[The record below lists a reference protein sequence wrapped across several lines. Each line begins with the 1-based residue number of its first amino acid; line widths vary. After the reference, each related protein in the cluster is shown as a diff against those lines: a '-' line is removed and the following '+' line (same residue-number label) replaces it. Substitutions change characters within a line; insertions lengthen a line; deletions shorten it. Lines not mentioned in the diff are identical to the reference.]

1 MTEALQGTVAPLV
14 YLGAA
19 VALFL
24 SLKSVVKVRVAG
36 RARVLALLALLLA
49 ILGALMELGSA
60 PVGGTL
66 TAVLV
71 AGAVLGA
78 VAGSRGAVSPPPAR
92 VAWIAGV
99 AGGGSALAAIAA
111 LVDGGLGAAG
121 SVAVGLSIVLGLVSL
136 VLGFG
141 VSLRGALSVG
151 ATAAAA
157 LTATFAGWSAAL
169 LGFALENVILLVA
182 GGVAGTAALA
192 LGRLVAR
199 AANRTVAQAVFGGAA
214 DQSGYT
220 NVRSCGTDEAAMV
233 LETAGTVLLVPG
245 FGMPAAQAQHSV
257 KEVAEQLEKRGAKVV
272 YAVHP
277 SAGCLPGH
285 MNIALDEA
293 NVPHDKIVDLTA
305 AQDLVKAADAVLVVG
320 ANDTINPSAATDS
333 ASPLFGMGA
342 LDLGPAR
349 SVFVVKRSLRPG
361 RAGVK
366 NPLFEKPNTMMMF
379 GDGKRVMQALVAE
392 LKGGGGH

>member
-1 MTEALQGTVAPLV
+1 MNEALQGTVAPLI

-19 VALFL
+19 VAVFL
-24 SLKSVVKVRVAG
+24 TLKSVAKVRVASRG
-36 RARVLALLALLLA
+36 RGLA
-49 ILGALMELGSA
+49 ILALTLAVAGALLELSPAGV
-60 PVGGTL
+60 PLELV
-66 TAVLV
+66 AVLV
-71 AGAVLGA
+71 GGLAFGALLGRQ
-78 VAGSRGAVSPPPAR
+78 GSVSPPPAR
-92 VAWIAGV
+92 VAWI
-99 AGGGSALAAIAA
+99 
-111 LVDGGLGAAG
+111 GGLAG
-121 SVAVGLSIVLGLVSL
+121 
-136 VLGFG
+136 
-141 VSLRGALSVG
+141 
-151 ATAAAA
+151 AAAA
-157 LTATFAGWSAAL
+157 LVAVAVLIDGNLPTAATAGAGLAVLLGLSSLLLGLAVSARGSLSIGATTAAALAAALAGWSAAA
-169 LGFALENVILLVA
+169 LGFALDNAILLVG

-199 AANRTVAQAVFGGAA
+199 AANRSVAQALLGGAA

-245 FGMPAAQAQHSV
+245 FGMPAAQAQHTV
-257 KEVAEQLEKRGAKVV
+257 KEVAEQLEKRGARVV

-277 SAGCLPGH
+277 AAGCLPGH

-293 NVPHDKIVDLTA
+293 NVSHDKIVDLTQ

-333 ASPLFGMGA
+333 ASPLYGIGA

-361 RAGVK
+361 AAGVK
-366 NPLFEKPNTMMMF
+366 NPLFERPNTMMMF